1 MIRQSRGMT
10 AEGRLSLSVP
20 LRDRHKGRYAYNT
33 YGSSASLPSPH
44 YAGRDDGTAKIEG
57 IPVFVEHNLRRV
69 HIFQCLET
77 IIYRKGFHQSGYLG
91 GRIVETCFD
100 GL

>member
-1 MIRQSRGMT
+1 MLIICMILQP
-10 AEGRLSLSVP
+10 VF
-20 LRDRHKGRYAYNT
+20 LRRIALVGN
-33 YGSSASLPSPH
+33 
-44 YAGRDDGTAKIEG
+44 DGTAKIEG

-69 HIFQCLET
+69 HVFQCLET

-91 GRIVETCFD
+91 GRVVETCFD